1 MSEAK
6 KSERVV
12 AIVGRPNVGKSALF
26 NRLVRKRLAIVHS
39 EEGVTRDR
47 LMARAEWLGQRFQVV
62 DTGGL
67 ALMDRAKSG
76 DEILRAT
83 AEQVETAIEDSAAVI
98 LVVDLKAGLQ
108 ALDREVASLL
118 HKAGR
123 PVIVAA
129 NKADL
134 PEWDEKTEEF
144 DSLGFPV
151 FPVSAAHDR
160 GTEALMEAVLPHLPP
175 ESGEVEPPRLK
186 VAVVG
191 RPNVGKSSYINRL
204 TGKKR
209 LIVSNVP
216 GTTRDLIDV
225 PFTLKAADGQER
237 HYTLVD
243 TAGMRRQ
250 GRVHDSVEKFSLFR
264 AEECI
269 GEADIVVLMM
279 DAEDGPT
286 AQEKKVAALIR
297 ENHKACVVLV
307 NKWDQARGTGVSME
321 DYEESM
327 RKELFFLGD
336 IPVLFVSALTGYQ
349 IRRSFEVIDVVA
361 TRLGIKMPTGVLNRV
376 IRDAFAKSQP
386 PFANGKQLK
395 FYYATQTGQNPP
407 RGPYLEAEACDLQV
421 RVAARHESYGQALN
435 FILATGARI
444 SETHHLRTDK
454 ISVADGCVELLGK
467 GGRVRTVPLLDPGI
481 LGKLDL
487 TRPFVFL
494 DKESD
499 PHWKDN
505 LERQVRQACDD
516 LNFQRRGVHGLRAT
530 AAGVFLQRQMDL
542 GLTEP
547 RARRELAVWLG
558 HSPHRT
564 EVTYAYVPKTK

>member
-1 MSEAK
+1 MSEAE

-26 NRLVRKRLAIVHS
+26 NRLVRRRLAIVHS

-83 AEQVETAIEDSAAVI
+83 AEQVRTAIEDSAAVI

-108 ALDREVASLL
+108 PLDREVAQLL

-123 PVIVAA
+123 PVVVAA

-134 PEWDEKTEEF
+134 AEWDEKAEEF
-144 DSLGFPV
+144 EPLGFPV

-160 GTEALMEAVLPHLPP
+160 GAEALMEAVLPHLPP
-175 ESGEVEPPRLK
+175 ETGEAEPPRLK

-209 LIVSNVP
+209 LIVSDVP
-216 GTTRDLIDV
+216 GTTRDMIDV
-225 PFTLKAADGQER
+225 PFTLKAADGQAR
-237 HYTLVD
+237 YYTLVD

-264 AEECI
+264 AEQCI
-269 GEADIVVLMM
+269 AEADIVVLMM

-307 NKWDQARGTGVSME
+307 NKWDQARGSGVSME
-321 DYEESM
+321 DYEGSM

-361 TRLGIKMPTGVLNRV
+361 SRLEIKMPTGVLNRV

-386 PFANGKQLK
+386 PFSNGKQLK

-407 RGPYLEAEACDLQV
+407 RVTLFVNNPTLSTPTHQAFLTARLRGAFDL
-421 RVAARHESYGQALN
+421 AG
-435 FILATGARI
+435 
-444 SETHHLRTDK
+444 
-454 ISVADGCVELLGK
+454 
-467 GGRVRTVPLLDPGI
+467 VPLVMNYRSSHG
-481 LGKLDL
+481 
-487 TRPFVFL
+487 
-494 DKESD
+494 DKE
-499 PHWKDN
+499 P
-505 LERQVRQACDD
+505 E
-516 LNFQRRGVHGLRAT
+516 
-530 AAGVFLQRQMDL
+530 
-542 GLTEP
+542 
-547 RARRELAVWLG
+547 AR
-558 HSPHRT
+558 
-564 EVTYAYVPKTK
+564 